1 MKKGILV
8 ILSGPSGVGKGTV
21 RSYLMK
27 DESIN
32 LVYSISMTTRKPRP
46 GEINGVD
53 YFFVTQDEFTEAVK
67 ENKLL
72 EHADF
77 VDHSYGTPKAYVDN
91 LIMQG
96 HNVLLEIETSG
107 AEQVMNF
114 YNSVNEDYVSIFL
127 ICQDLVELEK
137 RIRGRKTEDEDS
149 IHKRIEKAKR
159 ELELKANY
167 QYVVLNDDRERAA
180 KEIADIIKTEQSKN
194 K

>member
-1 MKKGILV
+1 
-8 ILSGPSGVGKGTV
+8 
-21 RSYLMK
+21 
-27 DESIN
+27 
-32 LVYSISMTTRKPRP
+32 MTTRDPRP
-46 GEINGVD
+46 GEINGKD
-53 YFFVTQDEFTEAVK
+53 YFFVTRERFDEALRNNE
-67 ENKLL
+67 LL